1 VDANSVLSLGFS
13 LLAGYLAAFHGWL
26 YWKRRSEP
34 AHLWL
39 AVTGAGMAIL
49 TCAQGMAL
57 AGETTQA
64 IDPWIRLQFA
74 ASAPIAIGFVR
85 FTWQLFQ
92 IERPQIDRA
101 VLIGSSLGAILVLT
115 TPWVMGAPPLD
126 PSWPAPA
133 PDRLGHVFM
142 AAYAALI
149 VYVFV
154 LYARNLH
161 RIPEH
166 RGVIRFS
173 IAVLCVCC
181 VNDILVGAGVYAA
194 PYLISVGYT
203 GFIIGSSTILIHRF
217 VRSAEL
223 LEEAAE
229 NLQQLVDERTEE
241 LHRKE
246 LQLAHGERLATLGT
260 LAANVAHE
268 INNPTAYVSSNLHQL
283 EEMLKEETAPDP
295 AELAEIVGDCREGT
309 SRIQEIVSDLLSLA
323 RRGDGADE
331 EVDLRAAIEGAI
343 PIVRRGALS
352 TEVVMELSRVPAVR
366 GDARQL
372 GQVVVN
378 LALNG
383 IQACEADGSKRG
395 RVSIE
400 TSYDDGSVWLIV
412 RDNGPGIPADVLPH
426 IFDPFVTTKLEGE
439 GTGLGL
445 AVTHQIVTRHRG
457 RIDVDTG
464 TTGTCMIVEL
474 PPAGRSELR
483 G

>member
-1 VDANSVLSLGFS
+1 MDANSVLSLAFA

-26 YWKRRSEP
+26 FWKRRSEP

-39 AVTGAGMAIL
+39 AVTASGMAIL
-49 TCAQGMAL
+49 TAAQGMAL
-57 AGETTQA
+57 SGETPEV
-64 IDPWIRLQFA
+64 IEPWLRVQFA
-74 ASAPIAIGFVR
+74 ASAPIVIGFVR

-92 IERPQIDRA
+92 IERPHIDRA
-101 VLIGSSLGAILVLT
+101 VVGVALLCAGFALT
-115 TPWVMGAPPLD
+115 SPWMVGAPPLHATS
-126 PSWPAPA
+126 PVPA
-133 PDRLGHVFM
+133 PDTVGLAFM
-142 AAYAALI
+142 AAYAVLI
-149 VYVFV
+149 GYVFA

-161 RIPEH
+161 QIPEH
-166 RGVIRFS
+166 RTVIRLS
-173 IAVLCVCC
+173 VAVLCVCAIS
-181 VNDILVGAGVYAA
+181 DILVGAGIYSA

-203 GFIIGSSTILIHRF
+203 GFVVSSSTILIHRF
-217 VRSAEL
+217 VRSADL

-229 NLQQLVDERTEE
+229 TLQQLVDKRTEE

-260 LAANVAHE
+260 LAASVAHE
-268 INNPTAYVSSNLHQL
+268 INNPTAYVTSNLNQL
-283 EEMLKEETAPDP
+283 EGMLKEEAIVDM
-295 AELAEIVGDCREGT
+295 AEMREIVGDCREGT
-309 SRIQEIVSDLLSLA
+309 ARIQVIVSDLLSLA

-331 EVDLRAAIEGAI
+331 QVDLRAVVEGAV
-343 PIVRRGALS
+343 PIVQRAALS
-352 TEVVMELSRVPAVR
+352 AEVVTQLSQVPAVR

-383 IQACEADGSKRG
+383 VQACDTDRSKRG

-400 TSYDDGSVWLIV
+400 ISYDDGSVWLIV
-412 RDNGPGIPADVLPH
+412 RDTGPGIPADVLPH

-457 RIDVDTG
+457 RIDVDTSEN
-464 TTGTCMIVEL
+464 GTCMIVEL
-474 PPAGRSELR
+474 PPADRAEK
-483 G
+483 